1 MKRFRLSN
9 RFLLDYY
16 DAHLRSDK
24 IFEIYNALNC
34 SKSQYERWTADNWEL
49 QEAKTLA
56 EERRKKGQ
64 FFSEYVVGRLSVEA
78 RECYDKIQFWS
89 AHESAA
95 QKIDMI
101 LEGKSKKLRQEL
113 FVHTLASTCFNVNE
127 ACRLTGINS
136 GVLTK
141 WKEDFEFRTMV
152 SEIEFAKNNF
162 IEQGLM
168 DLVQAR
174 HPGAVLFA
182 NKTRNRDRGY
192 GEVVAH
198 EHSGTIQHAALDI
211 NDLQL
216 SIECRRELL
225 AAIRTKQTANA
236 NKDIVDTKL
245 LPENTADEPQEAE
258 LAD

>member
-1 MKRFRLSN
+1 MKRFRMST

-24 IFEIYNALNC
+24 IFEIYNALGC
-34 SKSQYERWTADNWEL
+34 SKAQLERWTRDNPEL
-49 QEAKTLA
+49 LEAKQLA

-64 FFSEYVVGRLSVEA
+64 FFSEYIVGRLSPEA
-78 RECYDKIQFWS
+78 RDCYDKISFWA

-95 QKIDMI
+95 SKIDKI

-136 GVLTK
+136 AILGK

-168 DLVQAR
+168 DLIQAR

-198 EHSGTIQHAALDI
+198 EHSGTIQHAALNIDE
-211 NDLQL
+211 LEL
-216 SIECRRELL
+216 SVECRRELL
-225 AAIRTKQTANA
+225 QAIRTKQTSNKLANT
-236 NKDIVDTKL
+236 NL
-245 LPENTADEPQEAE
+245 LPENTTDEPQEAE
-258 LAD
+258 LVEDAA